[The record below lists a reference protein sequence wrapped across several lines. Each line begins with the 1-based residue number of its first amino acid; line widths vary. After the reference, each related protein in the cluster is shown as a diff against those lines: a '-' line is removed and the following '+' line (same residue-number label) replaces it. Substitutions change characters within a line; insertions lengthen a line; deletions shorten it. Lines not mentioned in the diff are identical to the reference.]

1 VSDFTRTNLREDIRD
16 ASEGSDV
23 AGLVEARL
31 ARSSLNSDH
40 LGVSFFRYSPG
51 FRTPFGHRHREQEEA
66 YVVVGG
72 SGRMKL
78 DEEIIEMRQ
87 WDVVRVAPEVT
98 RAIEGGED
106 GLELIA
112 IGGPRPEE
120 GDGESEPNWWPQP
133 QL

>member
-1 VSDFTRTNLREDIRD
+1 VPGFTHKNLREDIRD

-23 AGLVEARL
+23 AGTVEARL
-31 ARSSLNSDH
+31 GRSSLDSEH
-40 LGVSFFRYSPG
+40 LGVSFFRYGPG
-51 FRTPFGHRHREQEEA
+51 FRTPFGHYHREQEEA

-78 DEEIIEMRQ
+78 DDEIIELRR
-87 WDVVRVAPEVT
+87 WDVVRVAPEVI
-98 RAIEGGED
+98 RAMEGGEE

-120 GDGESEPNWWPQP
+120 GDGESEPNWWPAE
-133 QL
+133 